1 MNYKNTFLA
10 ILLLTF
16 FVFAEAQLSTFNEA
30 TGNLLK
36 NHVAEGSVDYSEL
49 KRDSRT
55 INTALKAL
63 EKVDLTTL
71 SLKEREALYINAY
84 NLFIIKGIVNV
95 YPIRSVKDVSKFF
108 ETKSYS
114 IGKQKVSLNQLEK
127 EILFKEVWDERL
139 HFALVCGAVSCPPL
153 SIKAFTAENTEL
165 MLRNL
170 TKKAINDPSIVRLD
184 NQSKTAY
191 VSRLFDWYNAD
202 FTKNQSLKDYINIYR
217 NEKIPADFKIKYMNY
232 DWSLNGR

>member
-1 MNYKNTFLA
+1 
-10 ILLLTF
+10 
-16 FVFAEAQLSTFNEA
+16 V
-30 TGNLLK
+30 
-36 NHVAEGSVDYSEL
+36 
-49 KRDSRT
+49 
-55 INTALKAL
+55 
-63 EKVDLTTL
+63 
-71 SLKEREALYINAY
+71 
-84 NLFIIKGIVNV
+84 IKGIVDA
-95 YPIRSVKDVSKFF
+95 YPIKSVKDVSDFF
-108 ETKSYS
+108 ETKRYS

-153 SIKAFTAENTEL
+153 SKKEFTAENTEL